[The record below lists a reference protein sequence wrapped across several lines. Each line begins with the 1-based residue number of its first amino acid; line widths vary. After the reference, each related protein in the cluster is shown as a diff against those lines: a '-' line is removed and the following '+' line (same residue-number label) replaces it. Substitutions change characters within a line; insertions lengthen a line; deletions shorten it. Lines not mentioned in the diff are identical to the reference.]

1 MPLGESPTMPSI
13 YVAIALGVL
22 SAIFYLLAFLSL
34 GTCGDGTS
42 LIYVGLGFLLIAT
55 SFASYG
61 GSKLSL
67 GVFFLF
73 LAFIL
78 VGLYLTYG
86 AGCAI

>member
-1 MPLGESPTMPSI
+1 MPSL
-13 YVAIALGVL
+13 YVGVVLGVL

-42 LIYVGLGFLLIAT
+42 IIYVGLGFLLIAT
-55 SFASYG
+55 SVASFG

-73 LAFIL
+73 LAFVL
-78 VGLYLTYG
+78 LGLYVTYG
-86 AGCAI
+86 AGCTI